1 MKKLEVNKAKNAIY
15 SILSTTKNSYIPQRN
30 NPMVVVIAEID
41 NKSRNVVFCSEN
53 IVGRI

>member
-1 MKKLEVNKAKNAIY
+1 MKKFEVNKAKNAIF
-15 SILSTTKNSYIPQRN
+15 SILSTKKNSYIPQRN